1 MDPGSGDSLYL
12 YWNEP
17 DCMLYM
23 NLLLSAPFV
32 SLVHPVSVPPVHH
45 LVHHLVHVH
54 LVHLV
59 HHFVHHLVHHRVL
72 LLVPPRVHNLV
83 HLVH

>member
-32 SLVHPVSVPPVHH
+32 SLVHPVHVH

-54 LVHLV
+54 LVH
-59 HHFVHHLVHHRVL
+59 H
-72 LLVPPRVHNLV
+72 RVHNLV
-83 HLVH
+83 HRLVRW